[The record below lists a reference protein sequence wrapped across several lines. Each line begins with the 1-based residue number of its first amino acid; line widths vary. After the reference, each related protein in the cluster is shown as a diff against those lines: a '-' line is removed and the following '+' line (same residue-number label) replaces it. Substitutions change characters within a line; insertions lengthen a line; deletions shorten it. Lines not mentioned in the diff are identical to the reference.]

1 MERSDARWKGT
12 PGTYRESIVGSALI
26 VLMGVGVLFF

>member
-1 MERSDARWKGT
+1 M